1 MSVDKSIDQ
10 EVLIQ
15 VEDLRKAFGEN
26 EVLTGITTEIKK
38 GEVVVIIGPSGSGKS
53 TFLRSL
59 NLLERHICSRVDA
72 KRDPSDDH

>member
-26 EVLTGITTEIKK
+26 EVLTGESSYEGT
-38 GEVVVIIGPSGSGKS
+38 G
-53 TFLRSL
+53 
-59 NLLERHICSRVDA
+59 
-72 KRDPSDDH
+72 